1 VFGIIDSFTALFFEE
16 GDGIGDHTEV
26 FCGGGTEDFFDVKE
40 PAFSE
45 DSDDG
50 GFGFEEEFDLGIGG
64 GFDVGSAG
72 GAEGGEF
79 TGAPLK
85 FSCFGKKIAIFVVGA
100 RPTAFHIVETVGS
113 EAFGKAK
120 FIE

>member
-1 VFGIIDSFTALFFEE
+1 M
-16 GDGIGDHTEV
+16 
-26 FCGGGTEDFFDVKE
+26 KE

-50 GFGFEEEFDLGIGG
+50 GFGFEEEFNLGIGG

-79 TGAPLK
+79 TGTPAE
-85 FSCFGKKIAIFVVGA
+85 FSCFCKKIAILVVRA
-100 RPTAFHIVETVGS
+100 RPTSLDIVETIGG
-113 EAFGKAK
+113 EPFGKAK
-120 FIE
+120 FIG